1 MRLPVVVKT
10 GDPPACSYTE
20 NVPPIDADV
29 GVLRFGNFELDTRA
43 GELRRAG
50 VLIKLTPQQL
60 KLLQYLAEHSGE
72 ILAREQIQ
80 REIWGNDTVV
90 EFDRNLNVCIA
101 RLRSVLNDDSGS
113 PRFIETVPKRGYR
126 FVAPVVRP
134 GKPKEA
140 LPPSLPRRWLLV
152 AGLTAVVCAV
162 VVVLVFAR
170 NPLTVQDVRV
180 AVLPFE
186 NLTGD
191 ANDEPV
197 VAGLTDEL
205 ISAFGSVQPARLGV
219 IGRSSVMRYK
229 NSRPALDQIA
239 RELRVHYVVEGTLR
253 KDAGRVRVAARLIR
267 VGDQVQIW
275 TDTFEQDESN
285 LFEMQEDA
293 AARITAAVLVRLFP
307 SAGEIVKAA
316 RRHRGEALEAYTNG
330 RFLQHKG
337 NLADLNRSISFFEQ
351 ATRRDKSFPEAYAA
365 LAETFIA
372 LAQSGRGGPDSFSRA
387 KAAAQSALLL
397 DDGNAEAQNVVA
409 NVLFWHEWNWTEAER
424 HFNRAIAIN
433 PSFALA
439 QHDYA
444 FFLVA
449 MGRTEAGLNS
459 WRRAVAIDPLS
470 TRVNIDGGWLLLQAH
485 RFDDAIR
492 QAQRA
497 LELSPGLE
505 EANACITRARQY
517 QGRADVETTRRLSAL
532 VENPAAT
539 EPFAYATA
547 CALMGENSKAL
558 DGLDRAYAARSAMM
572 TMLKTEP
579 SFTRLHDNTRFEALV
594 RKMRLP

>member
-1 MRLPVVVKT
+1 
-10 GDPPACSYTE
+10 
-20 NVPPIDADV
+20 VPPIDTGA

-80 REIWGNDTVV
+80 REIWGSDTVV

-101 RLRSVLNDDSGS
+101 QLRSVLNDDSAS

-126 FVAPVVRP
+126 FVAPVVTP
-134 GKPKEA
+134 ETPQV
-140 LPPSLPRRWLLV
+140 PSRRWVSARWILAVGLATLLS
-152 AGLTAVVCAV
+152 GI
-162 VVVLVFAR
+162 LVIFFVAR
-170 NPLTVQDVRV
+170 NPPAVPGVRL
-180 AVLPFE
+180 AVMPFE

-191 ANDEPV
+191 SNDEPA

-205 ISAFGSVQPARLGV
+205 ISAFGMIQPARLGV
-219 IGRSSVMRYK
+219 IGRSSVVRYK
-229 NSRPALDQIA
+229 NSKPGLDQVA
-239 RELRVHYVVEGTLR
+239 RELRVSHIVEGTFR
-253 KDAGRVRVAARLIR
+253 KSAGRVRVAARLIR
-267 VGDQVQIW
+267 VEDQVQIW

-285 LFEMQEDA
+285 VFAMQEDA
-293 AARITAAVLVRLFP
+293 AARITAAVLLRLFP
-307 SAGEIVKAA
+307 SSGEIVKRA
-316 RRHRGEALEAYTNG
+316 RRHNREALEAYTNG

-351 ATRRDKSFPEAYAA
+351 ATRQDESFSDAYAA

-372 LAQSGRGGPDSFSRA
+372 LAQSARAGPDSFSRA
-387 KAAAQSALLL
+387 KMAAESALHS
-397 DDGNAEAQNVVA
+397 DDSNAEAQNAIA
-409 NVLFWHEWNWTEAER
+409 NVLFWQEWNWPEAER
-424 HFNRAIAIN
+424 HFRRAIDIN

-449 MGRTEAGLNS
+449 MGRTEAGLSS

-505 EANACITRARQY
+505 EANACVARARQY
-517 QGRADVETTRRLSAL
+517 QGRADPATVKQLRAL
-532 VENPAAT
+532 MDNPGAA
-539 EPFAYATA
+539 EPFAYAA
-547 CALMGENSKAL
+547 ASALMGENGKAL

-579 SFTRLHDNTRFEALV
+579 SFTRLHGDTRFEALV

>member
-1 MRLPVVVKT
+1 MPPTDT
-10 GDPPACSYTE
+10 GA
-20 NVPPIDADV
+20 

-72 ILAREQIQ
+72 ILGREQIQ
-80 REIWGNDTVV
+80 REIWGSDTVV

-101 RLRSVLNDDSGS
+101 QLRSILNDDSAS

-126 FVAPVVRP
+126 FVAPVIRP
-134 GKPKEA
+134 ETPNEA
-140 LPPSLPRRWLLV
+140 PPRSLPRRWLL
-152 AGLTAVVCAV
+152 AGGLTAILAV
-162 VVVLVFAR
+162 VVVVFVFAR
-170 NPLTVQDVRV
+170 NSQSIPDVRL
-180 AVLPFE
+180 AVMPFE
-186 NLTGD
+186 SLTGD
-191 ANDEPV
+191 ATDEPA
-197 VAGLTDEL
+197 VAGL
-205 ISAFGSVQPARLGV
+205 IGSVQPARLGV

-229 NSRPALDQIA
+229 NSRPPLDQVA
-239 RELRVHYVVEGTLR
+239 RDLRVDYVVEGTLR
-253 KDAGRVRVAARLIR
+253 EDAGRVRVTARLIR
-267 VGDQVQIW
+267 VSDQVQIW

-293 AARITAAVLVRLFP
+293 AARITGAVLRHLFP
-307 SAGEIVKAA
+307 SSGATVKTA
-316 RRHRGEALEAYTNG
+316 RRRSHKALEAYING

-337 NLADLNRSISFFEQ
+337 NLADLNRSVSFFEQ
-351 ATRRDKSFPEAYAA
+351 ATRSDGSFSEAYAA

-372 LAQSGRGGPDSFSRA
+372 LAQSGHGGLDSFARA
-387 KAAAQSALLL
+387 KTAAESALRS
-397 DDGNAEAQNVVA
+397 DDSNAEAQNAIA
-409 NVLFWHEWNWTEAER
+409 NVLFWHEWNWPEAER

-449 MGRTEAGLNS
+449 MGRTEAGLSS

-505 EANACITRARQY
+505 EASACIARARQY
-517 QGRADVETTRRLSAL
+517 QGRADAETLKQFRAL
-532 VENPAAT
+532 MENPGRVEA
-539 EPFAYATA
+539 FSYATA
-547 CALMGENSKAL
+547 CALMGDNSKAL
-558 DGLDRAYAARSAMM
+558 DALDRAYAAQSAMM
-572 TMLKTEP
+572 PMLKTEP
-579 SFTRLHDNTRFEALV
+579 AFSRLHGDARFDTLV
-594 RKMRLP
+594 RKMRFP

>member
-1 MRLPVVVKT
+1 M
-10 GDPPACSYTE
+10 
-20 NVPPIDADV
+20 PPIDSGA

-50 VLIKLTPQQL
+50 VLIKLTPQQF

-72 ILAREQIQ
+72 VLAREQIQ
-80 REIWGNDTVV
+80 RKIWGSDTVV

-101 RLRSVLNDDSGS
+101 QLRSVLNDDSAS

-126 FVAPVVRP
+126 FVAPIV
-134 GKPKEA
+134 KPETPKV
-140 LPPSLPRRWLLV
+140 SSRRWVPARWMV
-152 AGLTAVVCAV
+152 AGGLATALSAILIV
-162 VVVLVFAR
+162 VFAVR
-170 NPLTVQDVRV
+170 NTPVVPTVRL
-180 AVLPFE
+180 AVMPFE

-191 ANDEPV
+191 PNDESAL
-197 VAGLTDEL
+197 AGLTDEL
-205 ISAFGSVQPARLGV
+205 ISAFGMIQPARLGV

-229 NSRPALDQIA
+229 NSKPGLDQVS
-239 RELRVHYVVEGTLR
+239 RELRVSHIVEGTLR
-253 KDAGRVRVAARLIR
+253 KSAGRVRVAARVVR
-267 VGDQVQIW
+267 VADQLQIW
-275 TDTFEQDESN
+275 TDTFEEDASN
-285 LFEMQEDA
+285 LFEIQEDA
-293 AARITAAVLVRLFP
+293 AARISGAVLQLLFPNSAAAVKP
-307 SAGEIVKAA
+307 A
-316 RRHRGEALEAYTNG
+316 RQRNHEALEAYTNG
-330 RFLQHKG
+330 RFLQRKG
-337 NLADLNRSISFFEQ
+337 NLGDLNRSVSFFEK
-351 ATRRDKSFPEAYAA
+351 ATSSDASFSEAYAA
-365 LAETFIA
+365 LAETFLA
-372 LAQSGRGGPDSFSRA
+372 LAISGRGAPESFARA
-387 KAAAQSALLL
+387 REAAESALRS
-397 DDGNAEAQNVVA
+397 DDSNVEAQNALA
-409 NVLFWHEWNWTEAER
+409 NVLFWHEWNWREAER
-424 HFNRAIAIN
+424 HFSRAIDIN

-449 MGRTEAGLNS
+449 MGRTEAGLSS

-505 EANACITRARQY
+505 EANACIARARQY
-517 QGRADVETTRRLSAL
+517 QGRADSETAKQLRAL
-532 VENPAAT
+532 MDNPGAA

-558 DGLDRAYAARSAMM
+558 DGLDRAYTARSTMM
-572 TMLKTEP
+572 PMLKTEP
-579 SFTRLHDNTRFEALV
+579 SFTRLHGDTRFEALV